1 MNLVVYERFFMDD
14 VIFIV
19 MNLLFEMLVERI
31 EMFNCMILRKMIYN
45 M

>member
-14 VIFIV
+14 VIFIF

-31 EMFNCMILRKMIYN
+31 EMFN
-45 M
+45 